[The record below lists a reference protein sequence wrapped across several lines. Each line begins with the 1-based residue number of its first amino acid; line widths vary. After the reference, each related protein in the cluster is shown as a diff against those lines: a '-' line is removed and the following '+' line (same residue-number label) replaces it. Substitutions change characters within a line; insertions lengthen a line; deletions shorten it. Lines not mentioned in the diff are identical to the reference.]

1 MKTFLR
7 WMLVYCSIGFLWVAV
22 ISFLR
27 WEVYKFDIFNNG
39 KIDVQIFFVYVLIV
53 GTYTNISIELMK
65 KINSKKKI

>member
-1 MKTFLR
+1 MMFY
-7 WMLVYCSIGFLWVAV
+7 V
-22 ISFLR
+22 FLR

>member
-1 MKTFLR
+1 MKVQF
-7 WMLVYCSIGFLWVAV
+7 GFLWVAV